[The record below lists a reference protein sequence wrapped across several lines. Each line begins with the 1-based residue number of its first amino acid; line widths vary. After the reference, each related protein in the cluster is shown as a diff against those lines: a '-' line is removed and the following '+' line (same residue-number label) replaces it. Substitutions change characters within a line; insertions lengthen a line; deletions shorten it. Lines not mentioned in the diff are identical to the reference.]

1 MKVRRGIGRMGLST
15 VASCL
20 VMKLVDWPAAG
31 SSVLP
36 LSPRILIHCVSLESS
51 GYLRKL
57 SKQTDEARV
66 DATLNSLVLQGVGS
80 GSR

>member
-1 MKVRRGIGRMGLST
+1 MLMGGSYLQGVGRCNL
-15 VASCL
+15 
-20 VMKLVDWPAAG
+20 K
-31 SSVLP
+31 
-36 LSPRILIHCVSLESS
+36 SS

-66 DATLNSLVLQGVGS
+66 DATLNSLVLQGEWGS